1 MMSVFLSN
9 LYERSPIEVKTV
21 MTDDGKHDC
30 KMYMYSTRN
39 SQFTMHFQTML
50 DGLLLSKF
58 LGKTHD
64 IYCVAGTLTKSTCIN
79 ACVHTSLNPSQ
90 KLEATPEISQGCK
103 KPG

>member
-39 SQFTMHFQTML
+39 SQFTMHIQTML

-58 LGKTHD
+58 LGKTQD
-64 IYCVAGTLTKSTCIN
+64 IYCVAGTLTST
-79 ACVHTSLNPSQ
+79 
-90 KLEATPEISQGCK
+90 
-103 KPG
+103 